1 MVIRACTAAD
11 QTAARALIL
20 EGLGER
26 FGSIDETL
34 NPDLND
40 IAANYLAVGHVF
52 LVAEVAGTLVGTA
65 ALRFEPDEG
74 ATCQLVRVSVRSE
87 MRRQGT
93 ARALVEALMTI
104 ARERGCASV
113 WVETHE
119 PWHDA
124 IALYER
130 LGFVEYAQ
138 RDGLVFLRRK
148 LDASPVAGG

>member
-1 MVIRACTAAD
+1 MEIRAFAAAD
-11 QTAARALIL
+11 QTAARSLIL

-40 IAANYLAVGHVF
+40 IMATYLAAGHTF
-52 LVAEVAGTLVGTA
+52 LVAEDVGALVGTA
-65 ALRFEPDEG
+65 ALRFESDG
-74 ATCQLVRVSVRSE
+74 ATCQLVRVSVRPE

-93 ARALVEALMTI
+93 ARALVEALLTI
-104 ARERGCASV
+104 ARQRGRATV

-119 PWHDA
+119 PWQDA

-130 LGFVEYAQ
+130 LGFVEYVR
-138 RDGLVFLRRK
+138 RDGLVFLRR
-148 LDASPVAGG
+148 DVGA